1 MFLVGETMRDN
12 MYGVKCRGCFRYVS
26 QEAEQIG
33 GGTAESWASIQIL
46 DWQAPLCAILSSSS
60 VLTSGT
66 YFMEQL
72 CE

>member
-12 MYGVKCRGCFRYVS
+12 MYGVKCHGCFRYVS

-46 DWQAPLCAILSSSS
+46 DWQAPLCAILSSSP